1 MHFAISLLYPL
12 GNGRGPSFEQTWI
25 PITQRCFVSILVEID
40 HVALKKNFKVHQ
52 CIFDIL
58 LSYPL
63 RKACGPSLEQTWI
76 LITQELALWFFRRRQ
91 CMFAISLLSP
101 LGKGRGPSFEQTWI
115 PITKGCFV
123 PSLVKIDPV
132 HVVLKKKMKMWKVY
146 RQTDRQTDKR
156 TYDGQQVFRKA
167 HLSRSHNH
175 YTNRQCVSG
184 SNILS

>member
-1 MHFAISLLYPL
+1 MWPFIRTNLNPHHPRIGPVVLKKNFKVRQCIFAILILYPL
-12 GNGRGPSFEQTWI
+12 RKACGPSFEQTWI
-25 PITQRCFVSILVEID
+25 PFTQGVW
-40 HVALKKNFKVHQ
+40 LK
-52 CIFDIL
+52 
-58 LSYPL
+58 
-63 RKACGPSLEQTWI
+63 
-76 LITQELALWFFRRRQ
+76 LALWFLRRRQ